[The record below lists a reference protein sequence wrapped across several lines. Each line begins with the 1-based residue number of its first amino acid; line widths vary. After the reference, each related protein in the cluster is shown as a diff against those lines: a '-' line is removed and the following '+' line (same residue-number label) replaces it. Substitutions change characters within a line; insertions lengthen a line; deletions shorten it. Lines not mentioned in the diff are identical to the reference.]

1 MTKMGKDGDNKR
13 ISQTGDRPKEEIRSR
28 MAEASAI
35 VRSVFGSIQAV
46 AGTTA
51 CKGVQIHA
59 LYKYAI
65 EHGCWFY
72 NLSEFPNNVL
82 MGVDGN
88 LYFIDTIIY
97 RSDADQEN
105 LKKYQSLSPRYKSEK
120 FLH

>member
-1 MTKMGKDGDNKR
+1 MGKDGDNKR